1 MALHYRGTLTHL
13 RATDVEVRL
22 ESFGIQEGY
31 STGWSGT
38 GVIVGDNGDS
48 PLSAGQMLSA
58 VMASGVLAGIP
69 MGLNLEIDGG
79 TLDGTNVRSWPC
91 VVSGLSPYAVDET
104 SAACNVQLV
113 DPISYLAEQP
123 VWGAYR
129 GVSAAEA
136 VGGVLSMAAGGDGK
150 PATAPILPFLAPVRI
165 VAEYRDAL
173 ARVPYVIAAGQTLG
187 DWLADFLATLGL
199 RAELRG
205 YSDGRLSVTL
215 TDAKP
220 HRTALEMSIT
230 TPQGSDPPSSDTM
243 GPIMIQGHSAFPGV
257 PLRGGLLDDP
267 TKGSARPLWKFG
279 PVGAVMTDSE
289 VDVDEATGR
298 LFQAARGTLTEMFM
312 LTALSRQPRFQ
323 PGETI
328 RLSRPTHGLTDWQ
341 VSSVSHWL
349 QSAVYD
355 NDATLIRG
363 DMAWHPDLPLYRPP
377 VYVSAVVDG
386 GDDYDFHQPVPR
398 DRLGRI
404 KVVFPFT
411 PTPVGDEARDLAAAD
426 TNDDW
431 TVTLADFDEDQI
443 KTFTQDTAEWER
455 ERAKYDAGDYNDPYP
470 GKTDDQLT
478 AAEKERR
485 KELFEKRKNAV
496 AYGAYQKAVAFDQR
510 DADADGVLS
519 ARDELISDELRE
531 ALREEEARLQEAWE
545 NRDETPL
552 EEGSL
557 AEQYG
562 ELFGDET
569 EGLSDEILAARADA
583 EEMADRWPPRIPL
596 PVVKPMAGALHGFIV
611 AHRHGD
617 TCRVAV
623 HNPFSAEIVGFQYR
637 NDRKINADLTGSV
650 AGLVVEHNY
659 ADAWSGLVFRRTE
672 DMENNAE
679 QGTADETADAEEETA
694 NETEGTEKETE
705 KETGETEKTSTASG
719 NVPQQRQE
727 WNRLG
732 QDDLR
737 RRRGSR
743 PLPTGSRPPQG
754 TPPPSG
760 GTPPPGTPPPGTPPP
775 GTPPPG
781 TPPTGGTP
789 PPSTPPSGTPPP
801 STPSGTPPP
810 STRPPGTLPQGN
822 PPPDA

>member
-22 ESFGIQEGY
+22 AAFGIQEGY

-48 PLSAGQMLSA
+48 PLSPGEMLSA
-58 VMASGVLAGIP
+58 VMASGVLAGTP

-91 VVSGLSPYAVDET
+91 VVSGLSPYLVDES
-104 SAACNVQLV
+104 SAACNVQLS

-129 GVSAAEA
+129 GVSIAEA

-150 PATAPILPFLAPVRI
+150 PTTAPILPFLPPVRI
-165 VAEYRDAL
+165 VGEYRDAL
-173 ARVPYVIAAGQTLG
+173 AKVPYVIAAGQTLG

-220 HRTALEMSIT
+220 HRLALEMSIT
-230 TPQGSDPPSSDTM
+230 TPHGSDPASSDTM
-243 GPIMIQGHSAFPGV
+243 GPIMIQGHSAFPGA

-298 LFQAARGTLTEMFM
+298 LFRAARGTLAEMFM
-312 LTALSRQPRFQ
+312 LTALSRQPRFR

-349 QSAVYD
+349 RSAVYD

-386 GDDYDFHQPVPR
+386 GEDYDFHQPVPR

-443 KTFTQDTAEWER
+443 KTFTDDAAQWES

-470 GKTDDQLT
+470 GKTDDELT
-478 AAEKERR
+478 AEEKKRR
-485 KELFEKRKNAV
+485 KELFEKRKNV
-496 AYGAYQKAVAFDQR
+496 IAYGAYQKAVAFDR
-510 DADADGVLS
+510 DDADADGVLS
-519 ARDELISDELRE
+519 SRDELISDELRE
-531 ALREEEARLQEAWE
+531 ALRDDEARLQEAWD
-545 NRDETPL
+545 NRDEEPL

-562 ELFGDET
+562 ELFGDDA
-569 EGLSDEILAARADA
+569 EGLSDEVLAARADA

-637 NDRKINADLTGSV
+637 DDRKINEDLTGSI

-672 DMENNAE
+672 DMEDDAE
-679 QGTADETADAEEETA
+679 DETEDETEEETADETAET
-694 NETEGTEKETE
+694 K
-705 KETGETEKTSTASG
+705 KETGGTGEETEEIGETTTASG
-719 NVPQQRQE
+719 NVPQQRQD

-732 QDDLR
+732 RDDLR
-737 RRRGSR
+737 QRPGSR
-743 PLPTGSRPPQG
+743 PVPGGSRPPPQG
-754 TPPPSG
+754 TPPAGTPSSGGTTPPSG
-760 GTPPPGTPPPGTPPP
+760 GTPPAGTPSSGGTTPPSGGTPSPSTPPGTR
-775 GTPPPG
+775 
-781 TPPTGGTP
+781 P
-789 PPSTPPSGTPPP
+789 PPSTPPSGT
-801 STPSGTPPP
+801 T
-810 STRPPGTLPQGN
+810 PQGN
-822 PPPDA
+822 LPPGD